1 MTVIFNLNFSSA
13 MNRFLLS
20 KLLIISSLCPAKAQR
35 LVTQTATL
43 AAGQGVFL
51 DLKFAHTI
59 RVRPGAS
66 LSVQARVSINDNQ
79 QNDLYSLALEKGGS
93 ELSVVEKLD
102 EDKLRESHY
111 VGDCEGG
118 SRNNSGGGVHGGYT
132 RSGKT
137 GGLRPTVSYHKGEY
151 SYCMKIDYEVTVP
164 AGAALRINT
173 LSGDIDLSGLSGTIA
188 AKTVS
193 GDLLLS
199 ALAGAVAVRTVSGDV
214 KLNNLSGNAIEAKSV
229 SGDVDLTWPPAQAAS
244 LSLHTVTGEV
254 YADPAVSFSNL
265 KQRSYVGYELHG
277 SYGSGTGPLVKLESV
292 SGDVFFRKD
301 K

>member
-1 MTVIFNLNFSSA
+1 MK
-13 MNRFLLS
+13 RFLLAT
-20 KLLIISSLCPAKAQR
+20 LLLLSGQRPALAQR

-51 DLKFAHTI
+51 DLKYAHSI

-66 LSVQARVSINDNQ
+66 LHVQAKVSINGDQ
-79 QNDLYSLALEKGGS
+79 QNDLYSLVLEKSDS

-111 VGDCEGG
+111 DGDCVGG

-132 RSGKT
+132 RSSKT

-151 SYCMKIDYEVTVP
+151 SYCMKIDYEVTLP
-164 AGAALRINT
+164 AGAALRLNT
-173 LSGDIDLSGLSGTIA
+173 ISGDIDLSGLNGAIA

-199 ALAGAVAVRTVSGDV
+199 TLAGAVTVRTVSGDV
-214 KLNNLSGNAIEAKSV
+214 KLNNLKGNAVEAKSV
-229 SGDVDLTWPPAQAAS
+229 SGDVDLTWPTTEAAS

-254 YADPAVSFSNL
+254 YADPAVTFSNL
-265 KQRSYVGYELHG
+265 KARSYVGYELHG

-292 SGDVFFRKD
+292 SGDVFFRPQK
-301 K
+301 

>member
-1 MTVIFNLNFSSA
+1 
-13 MNRFLLS
+13 MNRLLLATLLLLS
-20 KLLIISSLCPAKAQR
+20 GLRPALAQR
-35 LVTQTATL
+35 LVTQTAAL

-66 LSVQARVSINDNQ
+66 LHVQAKVSINGDQ
-79 QNDLYSLALEKGGS
+79 QNDLYSLLLEKSGT

-111 VGDCEGG
+111 EGDCEGG
-118 SRNNSGGGVHGGYT
+118 SRNNSGGGVQGGYT
-132 RSGKT
+132 RSSKT
-137 GGLRPTVSYHKGEY
+137 GGLRPTVSYHKGDY
-151 SYCMKIDYEVTVP
+151 SYCLKIDYEVTLP
-164 AGAALRINT
+164 AGAALRVNT
-173 LSGDIDLSGLSGTIA
+173 ISGDIDLSGLNGTIT

-199 ALAGAVAVRTVSGDV
+199 ALTGPVTVRTVSGDV
-214 KLNNLSGNAIEAKSV
+214 KLNNLKGSAIEAKSV
-229 SGDVDLTWPPAQAAS
+229 SGDVDASWPAGQSAS

-254 YADPAVSFSNL
+254 YADPAVTFSNL
-265 KQRSYVGYELHG
+265 KARSYVGYELHG

-292 SGDVFFRKD
+292 SGDVFFRPQK
-301 K
+301 